1 MLVVIFIAG
10 VIVLLMIAL
19 LAAYLDLRDTVEIM
33 RSTINWQNKRYIAC
47 LEGWEKALQSIKK
60 MLSLNDQVIE
70 LNKQLY
76 SELYG
81 NKKSDNNEEEKNNSA
96 SI

>member
-10 VIVLLMIAL
+10 IIVLLMIAL
-19 LAAYLDLRDTVEIM
+19 LAAYLSLRDTVEIM

-70 LNKQLY
+70 LNKKLY
-76 SELYG
+76 SDLYD
-81 NKKSDNNEEEKNNSA
+81 NKKNIN
-96 SI
+96 

>member
-1 MLVVIFIAG
+1 
-10 VIVLLMIAL
+10 MIAL
-19 LAAYLDLRDTVEIM
+19 LTAYLDLRDTVEIM

-47 LEGWEKALQSIKK
+47 LEGWEKALQSVKE

-76 SELYG
+76 SKLYS
-81 NKKSDNNEEEKNNSA
+81 NEKCNNEEEKE
-96 SI
+96 

>member
-1 MLVVIFIAG
+1 MWVVIFIAG
-10 VIVLLMIAL
+10 IIVLLMIAL
-19 LAAYLDLRDTVEIM
+19 LAAYLNLRDTVEIM

-70 LNKQLY
+70 LNKKLY
-76 SELYG
+76 SDLYD
-81 NKKSDNNEEEKNNSA
+81 NKKH
-96 SI
+96 

>member
-1 MLVVIFIAG
+1 MLTVIFIAG

-19 LAAYLDLRDTVEIM
+19 LTAYLNLRDTVEIM

-81 NKKSDNNEEEKNNSA
+81 NKKSDNNEEEKE
-96 SI
+96 

>member
-1 MLVVIFIAG
+1 MWVVIFIAG

-60 MLSLNDQVIE
+60 MLSLNEQVIE
-70 LNKQLY
+70 LNEKLY
-76 SELYG
+76 SDLYG
-81 NKKSDNNEEEKNNSA
+81 NKKSDNNEEEKE
-96 SI
+96 

>member
-19 LAAYLDLRDTVEIM
+19 LAAYFDLRDTVEIM

-60 MLSLNDQVIE
+60 MLSLNEQVIE

-81 NKKSDNNEEEKNNSA
+81 NKKSDNNEEEKE
-96 SI
+96 

>member
-10 VIVLLMIAL
+10 IIVLLMIGL
-19 LAAYLDLRDTVEIM
+19 VAAYLDLRDTIEIM

-47 LEGWEKALQSIKK
+47 LEGWEESLQSIKK

-70 LNKQLY
+70 LNKELYADLY
-76 SELYG
+76 SNEKG
-81 NKKSDNNEEEKNNSA
+81 DNN
-96 SI
+96 

>member
-10 VIVLLMIAL
+10 IIVSLMIAL
-19 LAAYLDLRDTVEIM
+19 LAAYLSLRDTVEIM

-70 LNKQLY
+70 LNKKLY
-76 SELYG
+76 SDLYD
-81 NKKSDNNEEEKNNSA
+81 NKKNIN
-96 SI
+96 

>member
-1 MLVVIFIAG
+1 MWVVIFIAG

-47 LEGWEKALQSIKK
+47 LEGWEKALQSIKN

-76 SELYG
+76 SDLYG
-81 NKKSDNNEEEKNNSA
+81 NEEGDNNEEEKE
-96 SI
+96 

>member
-1 MLVVIFIAG
+1 MWVVIFIAG
-10 VIVLLMIAL
+10 IIVLLMIAL

-81 NKKSDNNEEEKNNSA
+81 NKKSDNNEEEKE
-96 SI
+96 

>member
-10 VIVLLMIAL
+10 IIVLLMIAL
-19 LAAYLDLRDTVEIM
+19 LAAYLNLRDTVEIM

-70 LNKQLY
+70 LNKKLY
-76 SELYG
+76 SDLYD
-81 NKKSDNNEEEKNNSA
+81 NKKNIN
-96 SI
+96 

>member
-1 MLVVIFIAG
+1 MWVVIFIAG
-10 VIVLLMIAL
+10 IIVLLIIAL

-47 LEGWEKALQSIKK
+47 LEGWEEALQSIKK

-70 LNKQLY
+70 LNKKLY
-76 SELYG
+76 SDLYD
-81 NKKSDNNEEEKNNSA
+81 NKCEKNIN
-96 SI
+96 

>member
-10 VIVLLMIAL
+10 IIVLLMIAL
-19 LAAYLDLRDTVEIM
+19 LTAYLDLRDTVEIM

-47 LEGWEKALQSIKK
+47 LEGWEKALQSVKE

-76 SELYG
+76 SKLYS
-81 NKKSDNNEEEKNNSA
+81 NEKCDNEEEKE
-96 SI
+96 